1 MRHRGNDKWGRK
13 PIGSHLAWLA
23 CKLVWCV
30 DRLALYPGRRE
41 KHRKTSQKKREC
53 QGTFGDLKVHFLLFG
68 WTQFQFGGGRLERE
82 TVALYLWEAERGTR
96 FSFTYLKIDIFEP
109 QTTSKVR
116 MPIYVLRLQVNLIHN
131 KIIFSKHLSLCR
143 SMYSLL
149 LPIMKD
155 RYSIFPCSL
164 FCVVFFS
171 LKFK

>member
-13 PIGSHLAWLA
+13 PIRSHLAWLA

-41 KHRKTSQKKREC
+41 KHRKTSQMNARA
-53 QGTFGDLKVHFLLFG
+53 FLVTWRCTLFSLG
-68 WTQFQFGGGRLERE
+68 ERNSNLGGRLERE
-82 TVALYLWEAERGTR
+82 TVALYLWEAERETR

-116 MPIYVLRLQVNLIHN
+116 MPINVWRLQVNLIHN
-131 KIIFSKHLSLCR
+131 KIIFSKHLSLWR
-143 SMYSLL
+143 LMYSLL

-155 RYSIFPCSL
+155 CYSIFPCSL

-171 LKFK
+171 